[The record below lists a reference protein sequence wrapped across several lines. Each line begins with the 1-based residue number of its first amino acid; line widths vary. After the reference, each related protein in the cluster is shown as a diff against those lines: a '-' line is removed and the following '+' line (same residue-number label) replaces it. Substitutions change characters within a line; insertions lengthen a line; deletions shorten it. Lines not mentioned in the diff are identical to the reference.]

1 MRIDRLIYAILL
13 SCVVAHSAS
22 AQGLPVASNPE
33 EVGFSSDRL
42 KRIGTM
48 LRAEVESGAIPG
60 AVAMISRRG
69 KVVYAEAIGFRDR
82 EGQAPMPLDA
92 IFRVASM
99 TKPVVA
105 ATAMTLVE
113 EGALRLDA
121 TVASYLPEFRDVKV
135 GVEKTDAATGKTE
148 LVLEP
153 VARPITVH
161 DLMRHTSG
169 ITFGIFGKS
178 MVKQAYLDAGVRVF
192 KAGQTS
198 QRFTAS
204 LAKMPLAYQPAT
216 TWEYGHSPEVVGR
229 IIEVVT
235 GKGLDE
241 VVAERIANPLKLQD
255 TGWSVPEPKAQRV
268 ALPHVDPATGKRPVA
283 GTKTD
288 FPAGGAGMA
297 STAGDFLRFSQML
310 LNGGELDGARLL
322 SPKTVSYMTQNHLP
336 PTIAMGMTAGVVLS
350 PFGLAPTP
358 ELGQGWGLGVAVL
371 TDPGQ
376 HPWLGSRGLFYWA
389 GVLGTLFWV
398 DPAEQLAAVLM
409 VQTASS
415 ETRARLRALM
425 RSVVYQAIIN

>member
-1 MRIDRLIYAILL
+1 MIIDRLIYAIAL
-13 SCVVAHSAS
+13 SCAVAVSAS
-22 AQGLPVASNPE
+22 AQGLPVASIPE

-42 KRIGTM
+42 KRIGTI

-69 KVVYAEAIGFRDR
+69 KVVYAEAFGFRDR
-82 EGQAPMPLDA
+82 ESQAPMPLDA

-105 ATAMTLVE
+105 AAAMTLVE

-161 DLMRHTSG
+161 DLMRFTSG
-169 ITFGIFGKS
+169 ITQGPFGKS
-178 MVKQAYLDAGVRVF
+178 MVKQAYLDAGVSDQ
-192 KAGQTS
+192 KAGETLE
-198 QRFTAS
+198 RFTAS
-204 LAKMPLAYQPAT
+204 IAKMPLAYQPAT
-216 TWEYGHSPEVVGR
+216 TWEYGYSLEVVGR

-255 TGWSVPEPKAQRV
+255 TGWIVPEPKAQRM
-268 ALPHVDPATGKRPVA
+268 AQPHVDPATGKRPA
-283 GTKTD
+283 MSKTD
-288 FPAGGAGMA
+288 FPAGGTGMA

-322 SPKTVSYMTQNHLP
+322 SPKTISYMTQNHLP
-336 PTIAMGMTAGVVLS
+336 PTIAMGATAGVFS
-350 PFGLAPTP
+350 AFGIAPTP
-358 ELGQGWGLGVAVL
+358 ELGQGWGFGVAVL

-376 HPWLGSRGLFYWA
+376 HPWLGSRGLFYWVGA
-389 GVLGTLFWV
+389 SGPFFWV

-415 ETRARLRALM
+415 ETRARLRGLM